1 MSDGTVACITAILQS
16 AQDRVN
22 SERKRLFEEIGIL
35 VEGLERIAKGKE
47 CCKSADQI
55 ARETLD
61 EWEEVQK

>member
-1 MSDGTVACITAILQS
+1 MSDGTVACITAILES

-22 SERKRLFEEIGIL
+22 SERNRLREEIGIL

-61 EWEEVQK
+61 EWEEVQG

>member
-1 MSDGTVACITAILQS
+1 MSDGTVACITAILEG

-22 SERKRLFEEIGIL
+22 SERKRLFEEIRIL

-55 ARETLD
+55 ARETLN
-61 EWEEVQK
+61 EWEEVQG

>member
-1 MSDGTVACITAILQS
+1 MSDGTVARITAILKN
-16 AQDRVN
+16 AQDRAN
-22 SERKRLFEEIGIL
+22 NERNGLFEQIGIL

-61 EWEEVQK
+61 EWEEVQG

>member
-1 MSDGTVACITAILQS
+1 MNNGTIACITAILES

-22 SERKRLFEEIGIL
+22 SERNRLLEEIRIL

-55 ARETLD
+55 ARDTLD
-61 EWEEVQK
+61 EWEEAQK

>member
-1 MSDGTVACITAILQS
+1 MTEGTVARITAILKN

-22 SERKRLFEEIGIL
+22 SEHKRLLEQIEIL

-55 ARETLD
+55 ARETLE
-61 EWEEVQK
+61 EWEEVQG